1 MVAAARHQGNVIQNP
16 YRAPVTTCTQIIR
29 ILLYWSG
36 ESTAREH
43 CMPPRSHQKWPFRW
57 DLLLRYRF
65 IETIALWEG
74 RLTTRHLCDTFG
86 IGRQQASKDINN
98 YIREVGPAN
107 LEYDK
112 FLKGYKP
119 TDEFEPQVTQGLADE
134 YLHLMARNNELMNVF
149 ESLSLNVANVEVLS
163 LPVRDVKPEVLRP
176 IMQAARQQKRLDV
189 DYVSINNP
197 NREGRIIVPHT
208 LVYTGLRWHVR
219 AWCEKNQEYRDFV
232 LSRFRDIPDIMDD
245 SEHGKDGDTQWN
257 TRITIRITPD
267 PRLNR
272 DQQDVV
278 EVDYGMDKGALEVT
292 TRGKLVPYAL
302 KLLHIDPKEELADPM
317 AQQIIVENRDE
328 LNPWLFG

>member
-1 MVAAARHQGNVIQNP
+1 MQAATRQ
-16 YRAPVTTCTQIIR
+16 YTVTSR
-29 ILLYWSG
+29 P
-36 ESTAREH
+36 E
-43 CMPPRSHQKWPFRW
+43 QKWPFRW
-57 DLLLRYRF
+57 ELLLRYRF

-98 YIREVGPAN
+98 YLREVAPGN
-107 LEYDK
+107 LVYDK

-119 TDEFEPQVTQGLADE
+119 APDFEPKVTQGLADE

-149 ESLSLNVANVEVLS
+149 ESLSLNMANVEVLS
-163 LPVRDVKPEVLRP
+163 QPVRDVKPQVLRP
-176 IMQAARQQKRLDV
+176 IMQAARLQKRLDV

-197 NREGRIIVPHT
+197 DREGRIIVPHT

-232 LSRFRDIPDIMDD
+232 LSRFRDIPEIMDV
-245 SEHGKDGDTQWN
+245 SEHGVAGDTEWN
-257 TRITIRITPD
+257 TNITIRIVPD
-267 PRLNR
+267 PRLRR

-278 EVDYGMDKGALEVT
+278 EVDYGMENGALEVR
-292 TRGKLVPYAL
+292 TRAKLVPYAL
-302 KLLHIDPKEELADPM
+302 KLLHIDPKEALSDPT

-328 LNPWLFG
+328 VLPWLFG